1 MVVGLALPQHDVEQ
15 VLWQVQAP
23 AVVVPDVPLPTSA
36 DVLVVGAGFAG
47 VSAARELAQRGH
59 HVVVVDKAPIGWG
72 ASTRNGGMVIP
83 ELKAGPR
90 ALEREYGPVGR
101 RMYAEVNEAFDH
113 VESLVADHRIDC
125 GYARTGQ
132 LYLAHSARMVPELRA
147 MANEHGTELGEDVW
161 FVPRDELAQEIG
173 SSAFH
178 AGVVLART
186 GGVQPAALHRGLTQ
200 LALDAGAELHGRTA
214 ARAIERR
221 PGRLGR
227 RVVTDRGAID
237 ARVVVVCTN
246 AYADSLVP
254 ALQHRVVPIGSFIVA
269 TEVLDPAL
277 ARELIPQRRMLVDT
291 KNFLFYWRLTPDG
304 RMAFGGRRS
313 FATTTVADART
324 FLTEQMRRVHPQLA
338 DTRVEYAWGGN
349 VAITIDRMPHVGS
362 FDGVWF
368 ATGCNGSGVATNTWM
383 GARLAQALCG
393 DADLPAFAEIPFPR
407 VPVPRLQRWYLPLV
421 GQWYR
426 AQDRR

>member
-1 MVVGLALPQHDVEQ
+1 MVGLSVPQHDAEQ

-23 AVVVPDVPLPTSA
+23 PLDPPSTPLPTSVDA
-36 DVLVVGAGFAG
+36 VVVGAGFAG
-47 VSAARELAQRGH
+47 VSAARELARRGH
-59 HVVVVDKAPIGWG
+59 RVVVVDKASIGWG

-90 ALEREYGPVGR
+90 ALEREYGAVGR

-113 VESLVADHRIDC
+113 VEGLIADHAIEC
-125 GYARTGQ
+125 SYERTGQ
-132 LYLAHSARMVPELRA
+132 LYLAHSARMVPKLRA
-147 MANEHGTELGEDVW
+147 MAQEHGTELGEDVW
-161 FVPRDELAQEIG
+161 FVPREELVDEVG

-178 AGVVLART
+178 AGVVIART
-186 GGVQPAALHRGLTQ
+186 GGVQPAALHRGLVQ
-200 LALDAGAELHGRTA
+200 LAVDAGAELHGRTT

-221 PGRLGR
+221 PGRPGR
-227 RVVTDRGAID
+227 RVITDRGPID

-246 AYADSLVP
+246 AYADALVP

-277 ARELIPQRRMLVDT
+277 ALELIPRRRMLVDT

-304 RMAFGGRRS
+304 RLAFGGRRS
-313 FATTTVADART
+313 FASTTVAEARA
-324 FLTEQMRRVHPQLA
+324 FLREQMVRVHPQLA
-338 DTRVEYAWGGN
+338 GVAVEYAWGGN

-362 FDGVWF
+362 FDGVWY

-383 GARLAQALCG
+383 GARVAQALCG
-393 DADLPAFAEIPFPR
+393 DAELPAFAEIPFPK
-407 VPVPRLQRWYLPLV
+407 VPLPRLQRAYLPIV

-426 AQDRR
+426 YQDRR